1 MTSASFEGNLALN
14 DDGPAGPGNDG
25 GPSGARARQAR
36 RVFIGLLAVGA
47 IVWAVFAFG
56 VMPGVIRDAYAGD
69 GPSILVRAMEH
80 KHAHSVGHY
89 LSKWN
94 KMSLGLLGAW
104 LGTGAVLLLT
114 TSRWFA
120 RTVAGTAT
128 PGTLGAMRMLI
139 CLILALVVYRDFRL
153 APLALLPDSQRISMG
168 VMDYFYTYFGLA
180 HIVHNAT
187 LLETLKWVTFALCLV
202 GAIGFKTRIVLPV
215 LALMYLPLAG
225 MPRSYFWFNH

>member
-1 MTSASFEGNLALN
+1 MTSASFEGNLALR
-14 DDGPAGPGNDG
+14 DDDGLNGAGGPAG
-25 GPSGARARQAR
+25 SGDRARQAR
-36 RVFIGLLAVGA
+36 RWFIGLLAVGA
-47 IVWAVFAFG
+47 IIWAVFAWG

-69 GPSILVRAMEH
+69 GPSVLVKAMEH
-80 KHAHSVGHY
+80 KAKYAVDHY
-89 LSKWN
+89 LGKWN
-94 KMSLGLLGAW
+94 KAALGLLAAW
-104 LGTGAVLLLT
+104 LGTGGILLLT

-139 CLILALVVYRDFRL
+139 CLILALVVARDFRL